1 MKKRSE
7 KQEDLDKLK
16 IALAKV
22 SSVILT
28 TFQGITVED
37 DTKLRRAVQAAGG
50 KYQVVKN
57 TLAERA
63 GSGTPAEGLLKNL
76 TGTNSIAYT
85 NTDPVALAKALTKV
99 AKDVPAFQF
108 RAGLVEGRVISIAE
122 IQQLANLPSKEE
134 LLSKIMFLLNAPAQ
148 RLAVTLNA
156 LPRNIAVVVS
166 EAAKANKFG
175 SGGGATAPAASTE
188 AKPAEAA
195 PAEATAEATPAP
207 SPEAAQ

>member
-7 KQEDLDKLK
+7 KQQDLDKLK
-16 IALAKV
+16 LELAKV
-22 SSVILT
+22 STVILT
-28 TFQGITVED
+28 TFQGITVEA

-63 GSGTPAEGLLKNL
+63 GAGTPAENLLKNL
-76 TGTNSIAYT
+76 RGTNSIAFT
-85 NTDPVALAKALTKV
+85 ETDAVALAKALTKV
-99 AKDVPAFQF
+99 AKEVPAFQF
-108 RAGLVEGRVISIAE
+108 KSGVVEGRVISIAE

-148 RLAVTLNA
+148 RIAGTVNA
-156 LPRNIAVVVS
+156 LPRNLAVTVN
-166 EAAKANKFG
+166 EAIKANKFG
-175 SGGGATAPAASTE
+175 SGGANSSEPA
-188 AKPAEAA
+188 
-195 PAEATAEATPAP
+195 PAP